1 MRSIS
6 RLIDLPIVI
15 QRAILVSAIPAA
27 QRAAPDSLRALGA
40 LLTAQIFGQ
49 KNRRNSNDRKDKT
62 KQPPTKSSSAL
73 FLRHQ
78 RRDNPKQSQYKEGV
92 KEMICRK
99 CHCTSPLT
107 VRRGWLSGYF
117 GIHFLYFFV
126 TGPVHRVGVRCR
138 RVLYR
143 QSDQFRL

>member
-6 RLIDLPIVI
+6 RLLDLPIVI

-107 VRRGWLSGYF
+107 RSTRLAVRLLRNPFPL
-117 GIHFLYFFV
+117 FLRDW
-126 TGPVHRVGVRCR
+126 TRPSSR
-138 RVLYR
+138 RP
-143 QSDQFRL
+143 